1 MNFME
6 NGTIPDPL
14 YPIEREAVRLRHLE
28 MNIRLYGKQMGVKKF
43 RKHLLWYT
51 KGLKG
56 GNKFR
61 EAAVSVNEM
70 SELLEMVHEYLQS
83 LSDGISDAERL

>member
-1 MNFME
+1 
-6 NGTIPDPL
+6 I
-14 YPIEREAVRLRHLE
+14 RRHLE
-28 MNIRLYGKQMGVKKF
+28 MNINLYGEKMGVKAF

-61 EAAVSVNEM
+61 KAAVLVNEM
-70 SELLEMVHEYLQS
+70 SELIEMVHKYLQS
-83 LSDGISDAERL
+83 LSGWTSDAEIL